1 MPSLRHYR
9 VVGGSRV
16 LENRTGGPN
25 FLRQNLLLILTVS
38 AVGVGLLLG
47 IGLRELHPNYR
58 MIKLAAFPGE
68 LLMRMLK
75 CVVVPLIAASLITG
89 LAQLNIRDSGTIGGL
104 AVLYYLA
111 TTTIAV
117 VTGIFLVLTIRPG
130 DSGRLDNAQLGNAST
145 NPADTLDTML
155 DLIRN
160 MLPDNLLG
168 AALRQQQ
175 SAYFCTIDGKKTT
188 SRALCENRTALLP
201 EAQRDRFMRTELLN
215 NDGSNILGII
225 VCSIAVGIVL
235 SQMGEKARAMIDFFA
250 VLDQVSM
257 RIIGWVMWYSPV
269 GIASLIAAK
278 VLEVEDLGDTIS
290 RLGLFCVTVMTGF
303 AIHFLITLPLIY
315 MLTTRKNPLHFCRG
329 MLQAIT
335 VAFGTASS
343 AATLPT
349 TISCLEQNLGVD
361 RRVCRFVLPVGAT
374 INMDG
379 SAMYEAVATV
389 FIAQMVGR
397 SLSLGQVVVI
407 SFTSTL
413 ASIGAASIPSGA
425 LVAMVMILTA
435 VDLPIEYITLIL
447 AVDWFLDRFRTSIN
461 VLGDAYGAA
470 IVYHHCREHLSPD
483 RSATADDDSPNGFAV
498 SGAVSSKSIKNG
510 HLITRDGLKIVAK
523 KNQIDQSD
531 GNDGSSAGSDGRG
544 DARPLVQSEY
554 P

>member
-1 MPSLRHYR
+1 MTPSR
-9 VVGGSRV
+9 
-16 LENRTGGPN
+16 
-25 FLRQNLLLILTVS
+25 
-38 AVGVGLLLG
+38 
-47 IGLRELHPNYR
+47 
-58 MIKLAAFPGE
+58 
-68 LLMRMLK
+68 
-75 CVVVPLIAASLITG
+75 ITSYMY
-89 LAQLNIRDSGTIGGL
+89 AIRS
-104 AVLYYLA
+104 YY
-111 TTTIAV
+111 
-117 VTGIFLVLTIRPG
+117 
-130 DSGRLDNAQLGNAST
+130 
-145 NPADTLDTML
+145 
-155 DLIRN
+155 
-160 MLPDNLLG
+160 
-168 AALRQQQ
+168 
-175 SAYFCTIDGKKTT
+175 
-188 SRALCENRTALLP
+188 
-201 EAQRDRFMRTELLN
+201 
-215 NDGSNILGII
+215 
-225 VCSIAVGIVL
+225 
-235 SQMGEKARAMIDFFA
+235 IDFFA

-290 RLGLFCVTVMTGF
+290 RLGLFCITVMTGF

-315 MLTTRKNPLHFCRG
+315 MLTTRKNPLHFCKG

-425 LVAMVMILTA
+425 LVAMSIGS
-435 VDLPIEYITLIL
+435 
-447 AVDWFLDRFRTSIN
+447 WDRFRTSIN